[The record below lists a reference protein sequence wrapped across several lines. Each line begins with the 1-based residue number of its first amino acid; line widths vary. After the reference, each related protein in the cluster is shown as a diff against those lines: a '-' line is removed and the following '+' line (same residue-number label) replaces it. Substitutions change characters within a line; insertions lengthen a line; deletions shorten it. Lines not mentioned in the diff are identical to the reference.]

1 MLKKLHFLLISL
13 LSFAAVGCGSGE
25 HVANTLRAPAYPLI
39 TIDPYTSAWSMSD
52 KLYDSQIKH
61 WTGTD
66 FQFLG
71 VIRVDGKPYR
81 FMGLE
86 EIPMQAIAPISYEKD
101 WVGAYTFD
109 SPRKGWESKDFND
122 SSWKHGKASFGTP
135 EQPNCNTPWLGHD
148 IWVRR
153 TIEFNPKKMEGKKL
167 FVKYSHDDTF
177 QLYFNGEQ
185 IVSTPY
191 EWKNDRWIEI
201 PTEIASSAKD
211 GKVVLA
217 AHCENRTG
225 GALVDLGLYTQDANA
240 AKMDQTAQQLSVDVQ
255 ATRTIYNF
263 ACGEVNLCLTF
274 MAPLL
279 LENPDLVSRPIN
291 YISYDVTSADGKPH
305 NVEIYFEAGPN
316 WSRNTPDQQSVASRH
331 YTENYL
337 MVSNQC
343 MEQKVLGRKGDN
355 VRIDWGQFNMAIA
368 ATDNNT
374 YTMGDPLLL
383 RNDFV
388 SHGKL
393 ISKSMGNFVAIAS
406 KLGEVGT
413 STQSGYIMVGY
424 DDYYSIRY
432 FNRDLFPYW
441 NRKGDKTFG
450 DMIDLAMAE
459 YEDLKKQCEKFDNR
473 LMAEA
478 TKSGGKQYAEL
489 CALAYRQS
497 ISAHKLVE
505 TPEGEIAWLSKE
517 NFSNGSIGTV
527 DVTYPSAPLFLYY
540 NPEFAKGLL
549 NHIFYY
555 SESGKWTKPF
565 AAHDVGTYPHANGQT
580 YGGDMPVEECGNMIV
595 LTGAICQIEGKADY
609 ALKHWDVLTTWTD
622 YLVEHGGDPENQL
635 CTDDFAGHWARN
647 ANLAIKAIEGVAA
660 YGDLA
665 KMAGKKD
672 VAEKYTAIAR
682 KMASDW
688 KQMAEQGDHYRLTFN
703 EGDTWSQKYNLVW
716 DKILGY
722 NVFDPEIASK
732 EVAYYLTK
740 QNEYGLPLDCR
751 KGYSKSDWIVWS
763 ATMSPDKATFE
774 QFIAP
779 LHKFYGETTDRIP
792 MSDWYNTD
800 SKTHVG
806 FRARSVVGG
815 YWIKMLSDRMQ

>member
-13 LSFAAVGCGSGE
+13 LSLAAVGCGSGE

-81 FMGLE
+81 FMGQE

-201 PTEIASSAKD
+201 PAALASTAQD

-225 GALVDLGLYTQDANA
+225 GALVDLGLYTQDVNA
-240 AKMDQTAQQLSVDVQ
+240 VQMDQTAEQLSVDVQ

-263 ACGEVNLCLTF
+263 ACGDVNLCLTF

-291 YISYDVTSADGKPH
+291 YVSYDVTSADGKPH
-305 NVEIYFEAGPN
+305 NVELYFEAGPN
-316 WSRNTPDQQSVASRH
+316 WSRNTPDQQIVTSRH
-331 YTENYL
+331 YTEQYL

-343 MEQKVLGRKGDN
+343 VGQKILGRKGDN
-355 VRIDWGQFNMAIA
+355 VRIDWGQFNMAIPA
-368 ATDNNT
+368 DENND
-374 YTMGDPLLL
+374 YTMGDPLLM
-383 RNDFV
+383 RQDFV
-388 SHGKL
+388 STGKL
-393 ISKSMGNFVAIAS
+393 LSKSMGEYIS
-406 KLGEVGT
+406 ISTKLGEVGT
-413 STQSGYIMVGY
+413 KPQSGYIMVGY

-505 TPEGEIAWLSKE
+505 TPEGEMAWLSKE

-580 YGGDMPVEECGNMIV
+580 YGGDMPVEECGNMLV

-647 ANLAIKAIEGVAA
+647 ANLAIKAIEGIAA

-682 KMASDW
+682 KMAADW